1 MQHKFRP
8 HSGLVSLFLGQL
20 LALGAAATVHA
31 QQLPAIPAQI
41 QKSILSEPGVPLL
54 GSSHADVTVIEYFD
68 YNCPYCKA
76 LAPVFHAFVEKDHVS
91 SVLFKEWPVFGGVSV
106 YAAQSALAA
115 QYQGKYLQAH
125 DALMAAPRLGEKSQV
140 DSALRAAG
148 IDMTQLHS
156 DLIAHRAS
164 IEELLKRNEAEA
176 RGLGLRGTPGIV
188 VGRRVVS
195 GISSLEAL
203 RAAVAL
209 SRATDA
215 QR

>member
-76 LAPVFHAFVEKDHVS
+76 LAPVFTPSSRRIMFRAFYSKS
-91 SVLFKEWPVFGGVSV
+91 GPSLAGYLFMRRS
-106 YAAQSALAA
+106 
-115 QYQGKYLQAH
+115 
-125 DALMAAPRLGEKSQV
+125 RLW
-140 DSALRAAG
+140 LPN
-148 IDMTQLHS
+148 I
-156 DLIAHRAS
+156 RAS
-164 IEELLKRNEAEA
+164 IFRLTMR
-176 RGLGLRGTPGIV
+176 
-188 VGRRVVS
+188 
-195 GISSLEAL
+195 
-203 RAAVAL
+203 
-209 SRATDA
+209 
-215 QR
+215 